1 MNMPSQKEMI
11 LRRLQ
16 RGPAT
21 NRALNEIAFRYSARI
36 EELRAEGH
44 QIEWEPQRHPLTGK
58 PTGLN
63 MYRLVTR

>member
-1 MNMPSQKEMI
+1 MKTPTQKERI

-16 RGPAT
+16 HGPTT

-36 EELRAEGH
+36 DELRAEGH
-44 QIEWEPQRHPLTGK
+44 QIEWEPQRHPATGK

-63 MYRLVTR
+63 VYRLVTR